1 MVSVAVITWISL
13 VMSEHTQR
21 LEFWIHKQTV
31 ASHISRSAGSRTCRS
46 AAETYTFTSYKLLQ
60 SHQHTFKLCSVKGVL
75 GSFSW
80 GNVIVK
86 VAEQVL
92 SYEELFIRSFEWFLG
107 TYGLNHITCSANRRT
122 LSANR
127 GILWVNRRTLS
138 ENRGILSANLRIAW
152 DLLSESYDLLRESYD
167 LLRESYVL
175 LRESYDSLRE
185 SFDLLRESYDLL
197 SDSYDRMVTIAKFAE
212 RILRFTEGILWI
224 ALWILRQEEHVLH
237 KFFEDLW
244 FVKQFS

>member
-1 MVSVAVITWISL
+1 MVLVAVITWISL

-46 AAETYTFTSYKLLQ
+46 AAETYTITSYKLLQ

-80 GNVIVK
+80 GNVLVK

-92 SYEELFIRSFEWFLG
+92 SYEEQFIRLVEWFLG

-127 GILWVNRRTLS
+127 R
-138 ENRGILSANLRIAW
+138 ILSANRRILSANRRIAW
-152 DLLSESYDLLRESYD
+152 DLLSESYDS
-167 LLRESYVL
+167 

-185 SFDLLRESYDLL
+185 SQDLLRAS
-197 SDSYDRMVTIAKFAE
+197 
-212 RILRFTEGILWI
+212 
-224 ALWILRQEEHVLH
+224 
-237 KFFEDLW
+237 
-244 FVKQFS
+244 